1 MRKFLILI
9 LILISSS
16 KAFSDDWQ
24 LDKYDLKRA
33 FKNNFNPPAK
43 LRPDLNLEPVE
54 DLGVI
59 RRVNLRD
66 KNLKAVALTFDM
78 CELDTNTSGCDMDT
92 LKFLRD
98 NNIKATL
105 FMGGKWMRTHERR
118 VKQIMLEHKLFEI
131 ANHNWSHGNC
141 AIMPR
146 DKLEDQIL
154 WTQAQFELTQAS
166 LNNKNHL
173 QQIPVLFRLPYGR
186 NSESALKIIAGL
198 GLKVI
203 QWDVAIG
210 EANNL
215 DLKNARRNAQQVS
228 RATRPGSILLFHA
241 NLVPKGTA
249 NLIKE
254 LIKILKSQGYEFV
267 TVSELLQLGEPECVR
282 IGYFNRPGDNVYLD
296 KKFGTYG
303 TGLKIKK

>member
-1 MRKFLILI
+1 
-9 LILISSS
+9 
-16 KAFSDDWQ
+16 
-24 LDKYDLKRA
+24 
-33 FKNNFNPPAK
+33 
-43 LRPDLNLEPVE
+43 
-54 DLGVI
+54 
-59 RRVNLRD
+59 
-66 KNLKAVALTFDM
+66 
-78 CELDTNTSGCDMDT
+78 

>member
-66 KNLKAVALTFDM
+66 KNLKAAALTFDM